1 MQEPVDKAGEK
12 CAVFGVY
19 AKDSDVSRMAF
30 FGLFALQHRGQESSG
45 IATGDGTT
53 IRSHK
58 GMGLVNEI
66 FTKDAVDSLKGHI
79 AIGHNRYSTSKNS
92 SVEHAQPILF
102 HQEHICKVAE
112 DTARCTTDDAYSIAL
127 AHNGN
132 LPSTALLEKFLTEN
146 NVAITECS
154 DSAKVVQAL
163 EVWIKKG
170 TTIEDAIKKV
180 WPLMTGSFSIVIMTH
195 NKLIAIRDKFGIRP
209 LSMGRLE
216 QGGFVFASETC
227 ALPPIGA
234 TFEREVLPGEMIVV
248 DESGMNCFQI
258 EGPEQKL
265 DIFEFFYFA
274 RHESDM
280 LGKSIYEARKNFGK
294 MLFEEFPIQADV
306 VIPVP
311 ETSVP
316 AAIGYSQASK
326 IPYEL
331 GLNKNRYV
339 QRTFIQPDQ
348 KMRENA
354 VKMKLHPIPDVIAG
368 KSVVV
373 IDDSIVRGTT
383 SKQVVKML
391 FDAGAREV
399 HFLVSSPP
407 IRFPDF
413 YGIDIPSQKTLIAFE
428 KTVEEIRQY
437 LGATSLH
444 YLSLDGAARA
454 IGLPLSMFNTSCFTG
469 TYPLDIHE
477 RASEFLH
484 PAPADAL
491 VEKVKVIG

>member
-1 MQEPVDKAGEK
+1 MDHPREK
-12 CAVFGVY
+12 CAVFGIF
-19 AKDSDVSRMAF
+19 AKDLDVSRLAF

-45 IATGDGTT
+45 IAASDGYK
-53 IRSHK
+53 IVSHK

-66 FTKDAVDSLKGHI
+66 FTKEAIDSMRGHI

-92 SVEHAQPILF
+92 TVDHSQPILF
-102 HQEHICKVAE
+102 KQDHICTIAD
-112 DTARCTTDDAYSIAL
+112 DTARCIADESHDIAL

-132 LPSTALLEKFLTEN
+132 LPSIAALANFLKESGETTDG
-146 NVAITECS
+146 IS
-154 DSAKVVQAL
+154 DSGMIVKAL
-163 EVWIKKG
+163 EVWMKRG
-170 TTIEDAIKKV
+170 VTLEEAVKKV
-180 WPLMTGSFSIVIMTH
+180 WPLMTGSFSIVILSRD
-195 NKLIAIRDKFGIRP
+195 KLIAIRDKFGIRP
-209 LSMGRLE
+209 LAMGRI
-216 QGGFVFASETC
+216 GGGGYVFASETC

-248 DESGMNCFQI
+248 DDTGMHSEQI
-258 EGPEQKL
+258 ETAEQKL
-265 DIFEFFYFA
+265 DIFELFYFA

-280 LGKSIYEARKNFGK
+280 LGRSIYEVRKNFGK
-294 MLFEEFPIQADV
+294 NLFEEFPVKADV

-316 AAIGYSQASK
+316 AALGYSQASG
-326 IPYEL
+326 IPFEL
-331 GLNKNRYV
+331 GLNKNRYT
-339 QRTFIQPDQ
+339 QRTFIQPGQ
-348 KMRENA
+348 EMRENA

-368 KSVVV
+368 KSVIV

-391 FDAGAREV
+391 YDAGAREV

-413 YGIDIPSQKTLIAFE
+413 YGIDIPLQKDLIAFE
-428 KTVEEIRQY
+428 KSEEQIREY

-444 YLSLDGAARA
+444 YLSLEGAVKAT
-454 IGLPLSMFNTSCFTG
+454 GHPKHMFNTSCFTG
-469 TYPLDIHE
+469 EYPIDLHE

-484 PAPADAL
+484 PAPEEAL
-491 VEKVKVIG
+491 VEKVKVLGK

>member
-1 MQEPVDKAGEK
+1 MEEPLDKAGEK
-12 CAVFGVY
+12 CAVFGIY
-19 AKDSDVSRMAF
+19 AKGADVSRIAF

-45 IATGDGTT
+45 IASSNGTK
-53 IRSHK
+53 ICSHK

-66 FTKDAVDSLKGHI
+66 FTKEAIESMQGHI

-92 SVEHAQPILF
+92 TVDHAQPILF
-102 HQEHICKVAE
+102 HQEHICTVAE
-112 DTARCTTDDAYSIAL
+112 DTARCVTDDKYSIAL

-132 LPSTALLEKFLTEN
+132 LPSTALLENFLREN
-146 NVAITECS
+146 GKDVGDCS
-154 DSAKVVQAL
+154 DSHMIVKAI
-163 EVWIKKG
+163 EIWIKKG
-170 TTIEDAIKKV
+170 AAIEDAVKNV
-180 WPLMTGSFSIVIMTH
+180 WPLMSGSFSITLMTH

-209 LSMGRLE
+209 LSMGRLGE
-216 QGGFVFASETC
+216 GYVFASETC

-234 TFEREVLPGEMIVV
+234 TFEREVLPGEMIVI
-248 DESGMNCFQI
+248 DENGMKSFQI
-258 EGPEQKL
+258 EEPDQKL
-265 DIFEFFYFA
+265 DIFELFYFA

-280 LGKSIYEARKNFGK
+280 LGRSIYEVRKNFGK
-294 MLFEEFPIQADV
+294 ILFEEFPVKADV

-316 AAIGYSQASK
+316 AAIGYSHASG

-391 FDAGAREV
+391 FDAGAKEV

-413 YGIDIPSQKTLIAFE
+413 YGIDIPNQKDLIAFE
-428 KTVEEIRQY
+428 KTEEEIRQY

-444 YLSLDGAARA
+444 YLTLDGAIKAT
-454 IGLPLSMFNTSCFTG
+454 GLPKSSFNTSCFTG
-469 TYPLDIHE
+469 EYPLDIHE
-477 RASEFLH
+477 RAQEFMH
-484 PAPADAL
+484 PAPEEVL
-491 VEKVKVIG
+491 VEPEKVIG

>member
-1 MQEPVDKAGEK
+1 MEKPREK
-12 CAVFGVY
+12 CAVFGIY
-19 AKDSDVSRMAF
+19 AKEADVSRLTF

-45 IATGDGTT
+45 IAASDGHR
-53 IRSHK
+53 IVSHK

-66 FTKDAVDSLKGHI
+66 FTKEAIESMPGHI

-92 SVEHAQPILF
+92 TVDHSQPILF
-102 HQEHICKVAE
+102 KQDHICTISQ
-112 DTARCTTDDAYSIAL
+112 DTARCIADDSHAIAL

-132 LPSTALLEKFLTEN
+132 LPSTVALQNFLKDSGE
-146 NVAITECS
+146 AIDNIS
-154 DSAKVVQAL
+154 DSGMIVKAL
-163 EVWIKKG
+163 EVAMKRG
-170 TTIEDAIKKV
+170 ATIEDAVKNA

-195 NKLIAIRDKFGIRP
+195 NKLIAIRDKYGIRP
-209 LSMGRLE
+209 LSMGRIN
-216 QGGFVFASETC
+216 GGYVFASETC

-234 TFEREVLPGEMIVV
+234 TFEREVNPGEMIVV
-248 DESGMNCFQI
+248 DESGLRSCQI
-258 EGPEQKL
+258 EKPDQKL
-265 DIFEFFYFA
+265 DIFELFYFA

-280 LGKSIYEARKNFGK
+280 LGRSIYEVRKNFGK
-294 MLFEEFPIQADV
+294 MLFEEFPVKADV

-316 AAIGYSQASK
+316 AAIGYSQASG

-354 VKMKLHPIPDVIAG
+354 VKMKLHPILDVIAG

-383 SKQVVKML
+383 SRQVVKML

-413 YGIDIPSQKTLIAFE
+413 YGIDIPDQKDLIAFE
-428 KTVEEIRQY
+428 KNEEEIRQY

-444 YLSLDGAARA
+444 YLSLDGAIKATGHPR
-454 IGLPLSMFNTSCFTG
+454 SMFNTSCFTG
-469 TYPLDIHE
+469 EYPIDLHE
-477 RASEFLH
+477 RATEFMH
-484 PAPADAL
+484 PAPEEAL
-491 VEKVKVIG
+491 VEKLKVAK